1 MIVEIIMADDDL
13 RTTNKMHCMHSDD
26 NEFRSS
32 KALFWPCLQF
42 AESSYIW
49 EAGKNLQLG
58 SNEEVTRVHQV
69 TLIPCLHTKW
79 ANKEEAGFQAVQS
92 SGFW

>member
-32 KALFWPCLQF
+32 KALF
-42 AESSYIW
+42 
-49 EAGKNLQLG
+49 
-58 SNEEVTRVHQV
+58 
-69 TLIPCLHTKW
+69 
-79 ANKEEAGFQAVQS
+79 
-92 SGFW
+92 